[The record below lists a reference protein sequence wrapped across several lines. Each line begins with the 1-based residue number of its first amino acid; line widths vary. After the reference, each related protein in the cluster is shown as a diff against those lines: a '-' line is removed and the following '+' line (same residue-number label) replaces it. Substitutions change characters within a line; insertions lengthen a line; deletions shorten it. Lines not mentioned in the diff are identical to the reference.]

1 MLSPGLEKLL
11 ATDRPTPYLALDP
24 QVVRERYRALT
35 AAFGDARVLYA
46 VKACPE
52 PAVLRALVSCGAGFD
67 VASQAEID
75 LCLAA
80 GADPALLQHGNPV
93 RGPGAAARAAAA
105 GVTRF
110 VTDSAEDVD
119 ALAAEVPGA
128 RVQVRLSVDDTGSA
142 TPFHGKFGALPGEAV
157 ALLRRVAA
165 SGLRAAGVTFHAG
178 SQQSRPGTYA
188 AAVAVALRVA
198 GAGGLRR
205 PELDLGGGWPVAYR
219 AAVPPPADYAAAVRA
234 AVAGAVAAGDVDGA
248 TLLLEPGRALAA
260 PAGVLR
266 ARVLRV
272 SRRPG
277 IDHRRWVYLD
287 VGRYQG
293 LAETEGEAI
302 GYPVRV
308 PGRDGPC
315 GPVVL
320 AGPTCDGDDV
330 VYRRT
335 PVALP
340 LDLAAGDVVDLLT
353 AGAYTSSYAS
363 VAFNG
368 FGPLRVVLPQ
378 EGASGGL
385 PG

>member
-1 MLSPGLEKLL
+1 MLSPGLQTVL
-11 ATDRPTPYLALDP
+11 AGHHPTPYLALDP
-24 QVVRERYRALT
+24 AVARDRLRTLR
-35 AAFGDARVLYA
+35 AAFGDAAILYA

-52 PAVLRALVSCGAGFD
+52 PAVLRALVAEGAGFD
-67 VASQAEID
+67 VASQQEIE

-80 GADPALLQHGNPV
+80 GADPAVLQHGNPV

-105 GVTRF
+105 GIRRF

-128 RVQVRLSVDDTGSA
+128 RVQVRLIVDDSGSA

-157 ALLRRVAA
+157 ALLHRIRER
-165 SGLRAAGVTFHAG
+165 GLVAAGVTFHAG
-178 SQQSRPGTYA
+178 SQQTRPQTYA
-188 AAVAVALRVA
+188 HAIGTALTVA
-198 GAGGLRR
+198 GRAGLRR

-219 AAVPPPADYAAAVRA
+219 SAVPGPEVFAAAVRA
-234 AVAGAVAAGDVDGA
+234 AVAAAVAAGRVDDV

-266 ARVLRV
+266 TTVLRV

-277 IDHRRWVYLD
+277 VDHRRWVYLD

-293 LAETEGEAI
+293 LAETEGEALA
-302 GYPVRV
+302 YPVRAPDRSGP
-308 PGRDGPC
+308 PGPA
-315 GPVVL
+315 VL

-330 VYRRT
+330 IYRRT

-340 LDLAAGDVVDLLT
+340 MDLAAGDVLDLLGT
-353 AGAYTSSYAS
+353 GAYTSSYAS
-363 VAFNG
+363 VGFNG
-368 FGPLRVVLPQ
+368 FGPLRVVVAGR
-378 EGASGGL
+378 E
-385 PG
+385 PGTP